1 MSLRLIT
8 PPGALAVS
16 LDEARVTARL
26 DGTEADVELIR
37 VIGQHTRDAEHETG
51 RALVQQT
58 YRLTLDEF
66 PAAFVLEYPPIL
78 TVEHIKFYDAAG
90 VRQTLH
96 PDDYL
101 VDNESEPG
109 EIVPAPGRAWPATQG
124 RINAVEVQYSC
135 GYGVDESTVPDEI
148 KGYILGKV
156 AEHFAP
162 AGTPKSEFLGGL
174 LDRARVYA

>member
-8 PPGALAVS
+8 PPVALAVS

-78 TVEHIKFYDAAG
+78 TVEHIKFYDASG

-135 GYGVDESTVPDEI
+135 GYGVDDSTVPDEI

-174 LDRARVYA
+174 LDRSRVYA

>member
-8 PPGALAVS
+8 PPVALAVS

-109 EIVPAPGRAWPATQG
+109 YIVPAPGRGWPATQA
-124 RINAVEVQYSC
+124 RISAVEVLYSC
-135 GYGVDESTVPDEI
+135 GYGVDDSTVPDEI

-174 LDRARVYA
+174 LDRARVYL

>member
-8 PPGALAVS
+8 PPAALAVS
-16 LDEARVTARL
+16 LEAARLSARL
-26 DGTEADVELIR
+26 DGPEADVELR
-37 VIGQHTRDAEHETG
+37 QVIGQHTRDAEHETG

-58 YRLTLDEF
+58 FRLTLDKF
-66 PAAFVLEYPPIL
+66 PPAFRLEHPPIIA
-78 TVEHIKFYDAAG
+78 VEHIKFYDANG

-101 VDNESEPG
+101 VDAESEPG

-135 GYGVDESTVPDEI
+135 GYGVDDSTVPDEI

-174 LDRARVYA
+174 LDRARVYL

>member
-8 PPGALAVS
+8 PPVALAVS
-16 LDEARVTARL
+16 LEAARLSARL
-26 DGTEADVELIR
+26 DGPEADVELR
-37 VIGQHTRDAEHETG
+37 QVIGQHTRDAEHETG

-58 YRLTLDEF
+58 FRLTLDKF
-66 PAAFVLEYPPIL
+66 PPAFRLEHPPIL
-78 TVEHIKFYDAAG
+78 AVEHIKFYDANG
-90 VRQTLH
+90 VRQILH

-101 VDNESEPG
+101 VDAESEPG

-135 GYGVDESTVPDEI
+135 GYGADDSTVPDEI
-148 KGYILGKV
+148 KGYILSKV

-174 LDRARVYA
+174 LDRARVYL

>member
-8 PPGALAVS
+8 PPVALAVS
-16 LDEARVTARL
+16 LEAARLSARL
-26 DGTEADVELIR
+26 DGPEADVELR
-37 VIGQHTRDAEHETG
+37 QVIGQHTRDAEHETG
-51 RALVQQT
+51 RALVAQT
-58 YRLTLDEF
+58 FRLTLDKF
-66 PAAFVLEYPPIL
+66 PPAFRLEHPPIL
-78 TVEHIKFYDAAG
+78 AVEHIKFYDANG
-90 VRQTLH
+90 VRQILH

-109 EIVPAPGRAWPATQG
+109 EIVPAPGRAWPATQD

-135 GYGVDESTVPDEI
+135 GYGVDDSAVPDEI

>member
-8 PPGALAVS
+8 PPAALAVS
-16 LDEARVTARL
+16 LEAARLSARL
-26 DGTEADVELIR
+26 DGPEADVELR
-37 VIGQHTRDAEHETG
+37 QVIGQHTRDAEHETG
-51 RALVQQT
+51 RALVAQT
-58 YRLTLDEF
+58 FRLTLDKF
-66 PAAFVLEYPPIL
+66 PPAFRLEHPPIL
-78 TVEHIKFYDAAG
+78 VVEHIKFYDTDG

-101 VDNESEPG
+101 VDAESEPG

-135 GYGVDESTVPDEI
+135 GYGVDDSTVPDEI

>member
-8 PPGALAVS
+8 PPVALAVS
-16 LDEARVTARL
+16 LEAARLSARL
-26 DGTEADVELIR
+26 DGPEADVELR
-37 VIGQHTRDAEHETG
+37 QVIGQHTRDAEHETG

-58 YRLTLDEF
+58 FRLTLDKF
-66 PAAFVLEYPPIL
+66 PPAFRLEHPPIL
-78 TVEHIKFYDAAG
+78 AVEHIKFYDTNG
-90 VRQTLH
+90 VRQILH

-135 GYGVDESTVPDEI
+135 GYGVDDSTVPDEI

-174 LDRARVYA
+174 LDRARVYL

>member
-8 PPGALAVS
+8 PPAALAVS
-16 LDEARVTARL
+16 LEAARLSARL
-26 DGTEADVELIR
+26 DGPEADVELR
-37 VIGQHTRDAEHETG
+37 QVIGQHTRDAEHETG

-58 YRLTLDEF
+58 FRLTLDAF
-66 PAAFVLEYPPIL
+66 PPAFRLEHPPIMA
-78 TVEHIKFYDAAG
+78 VEHIKFYDTDG

-101 VDNESEPG
+101 VDAEREPG

-124 RINAVEVQYSC
+124 RINAVEVQYLC
-135 GYGVDESTVPDEI
+135 GYGVDDSTVPDEI

-162 AGTPKSEFLGGL
+162 AGTPKSEFLRGL
-174 LDRARVYA
+174 LDRARVYL

>member
-8 PPGALAVS
+8 PPAALAVS
-16 LDEARVTARL
+16 LEAARLSARL
-26 DGTEADVELIR
+26 DGPEADVELR
-37 VIGQHTRDAEHETG
+37 QVIGQHTRDAEHETG

-58 YRLTLDEF
+58 FRLTLDKF
-66 PAAFVLEYPPIL
+66 PPAVRLEHPPIL
-78 TVEHIKFYDAAG
+78 AVDHIKFYDTNG
-90 VRQTLH
+90 VRQILH

-109 EIVPAPGRAWPATQG
+109 YIVPAPGRAWPATQA
-124 RINAVEVQYSC
+124 RISAVEVQYSC
-135 GYGVDESTVPDEI
+135 GYGVDDSTVPDEI

-174 LDRARVYA
+174 LDRARVYL

>member
-8 PPGALAVS
+8 PPAALAVS
-16 LDEARVTARL
+16 LEAARLSARL
-26 DGTEADVELIR
+26 DGPEADVELR
-37 VIGQHTRDAEHETG
+37 QVIGQHTRDAEHETG
-51 RALVQQT
+51 RALVAQT
-58 YRLTLDEF
+58 FRLTLDKF
-66 PAAFVLEYPPIL
+66 PPAFRLEHPPIL
-78 TVEHIKFYDAAG
+78 AVEHIKFYDANG
-90 VRQTLH
+90 VRQILH

-101 VDNESEPG
+101 VDAKSEPG

-135 GYGVDESTVPDEI
+135 GYGADDSTVPDEI

-174 LDRARVYA
+174 LDRARVYL

>member
-8 PPGALAVS
+8 PPAALAVA
-16 LDEARVTARL
+16 LDAARVSARL
-26 DGTEADVELIR
+26 DGPEADVELR
-37 VIGQHTRDAEHETG
+37 QVIAQHTREAEHETG

-58 YRLTLDEF
+58 YRLTLDAF
-66 PAAFVLEYPPIL
+66 PSAFRLEHPPVLA
-78 TVEHIKFYDAAG
+78 VEHIKFYDADGA
-90 VRQTLH
+90 RQTLH

-109 EIVPAPGRAWPATQG
+109 YIVPAPGRSWPATQA
-124 RINAVEVQYSC
+124 RISAVEVQYSC
-135 GYGVDESTVPDEI
+135 GYGVDDSTVPDEI

-162 AGTPKSEFLGGL
+162 AGTPKSEFLGRL
-174 LDRARVYA
+174 LDGAKVYA

>member
-8 PPGALAVS
+8 PPVALAVS
-16 LDEARVTARL
+16 LEAARLSARL
-26 DGTEADVELIR
+26 DGPEADVELR
-37 VIGQHTRDAEHETG
+37 QVIGQHTRDAEHETG

-58 YRLTLDEF
+58 YRLTLDAF
-66 PAAFVLEYPPIL
+66 PPAFRLEHPPIL
-78 TVEHIKFYDAAG
+78 AVEHIKFYDANG
-90 VRQTLH
+90 VRQILH

-109 EIVPAPGRAWPATQG
+109 YIVPAPGRGWPATQA
-124 RINAVEVQYSC
+124 RISAVEVQYSC
-135 GYGVDESTVPDEI
+135 GYGVDDSTVPDEI

-174 LDRARVYA
+174 LDRARVYL